1 MSQSNVIDNAIV
13 NAPSTIKSVTEVSP
27 DLLLN
32 EIDSRVVKIRPMSTP
47 IDQISR
53 FASNRKAGS
62 MVVDYYSVDTRPS
75 TFRIKRMDAVNSG
88 DSGLRHYNLY
98 VDKGPNPCQVSET
111 ILVPSITFTD
121 SKGNK
126 VMMMLY
132 VVATSTD
139 SAEVIAVN
147 QPEDADD
154 VDTGNG
160 VDGVRMGRA
169 ATELDVQTPQYQAIP
184 VKSSNFCQIFKAQVE
199 QSTFVKLSN
208 KETGWTFNDQE
219 EAAVIDMRL
228 GMEKSFIFGSKLR
241 FFDPVKREDVMLT
254 GGIWNQATRRW
265 TYKRGSRFTNQEIVS
280 MMKDAFTLNAGSS
293 RKILIGGSGFIQK
306 LHALDQD
313 NMFMSPDRIIT
324 RWGIDFTELRTK
336 FGMLYVVLS
345 EVFDLCGHADDA
357 FIVDPDYITKYTH
370 IPFQAEVLNL
380 RNSGQRNTDAIVL
393 TEASCLVLRYPDA
406 HMKIEAVD

>member
-1 MSQSNVIDNAIV
+1 
-13 NAPSTIKSVTEVSP
+13 
-27 DLLLN
+27 
-32 EIDSRVVKIRPMSTP
+32 
-47 IDQISR
+47 
-53 FASNRKAGS
+53 SNRKAGS
-62 MVVDYYSVDTRPS
+62 MVVEYYSVDTRPS

>member
-13 NAPSTIKSVTEVSP
+13 NAPSIIKSVTEVSP

>member
-98 VDKGPNPCQVSET
+98 VAKGPNPCQVSET